1 MECPVCGLLNPP
13 HSSQCDCG
21 YDFQKRTGGRRRR
34 THWLHSVTPSLWFAW
49 LIITAG
55 DFATLEGAGYSDRW
69 NHFPNALFNL
79 FTPVLFGN
87 LSKASALILTVP
99 LLFAGLFAGDWFG
112 KQIKLVS
119 LRIVYNLVLLLGIT
133 AAIDGITWGSP
144 MSIDRMVEAYQCVV
158 MKPKPAW
165 CVVMPQR

>member
-99 LLFAGLFAGDWFG
+99 LLFAGLFAGDWSG
-112 KQIKLVS
+112 NRSSS
-119 LRIVYNLVLLLGIT
+119 LACVL
-133 AAIDGITWGSP
+133 
-144 MSIDRMVEAYQCVV
+144 SIIWFFSWALRPPSMGLPGVRQCPSTGWLRHTSV
-158 MKPKPAW
+158 W
-165 CVVMPQR
+165 S